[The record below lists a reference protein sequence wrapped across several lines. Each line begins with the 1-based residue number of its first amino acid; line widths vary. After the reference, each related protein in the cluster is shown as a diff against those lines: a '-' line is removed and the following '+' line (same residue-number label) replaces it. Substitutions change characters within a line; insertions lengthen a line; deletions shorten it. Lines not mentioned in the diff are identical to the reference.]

1 MKGNIVREIFL
12 RCTPSLDI
20 DLLPEGTEI
29 NSNGYCLTKSA
40 YEQIIA
46 EFCEN
51 RDEKITTH
59 FYMLIKGPNI
69 IEG

>member
-1 MKGNIVREIFL
+1 MKGNIVREIYL
-12 RCTPSLDI
+12 RSTPSLDI
-20 DLLPEGTEI
+20 SLLGEDDVFDP
-29 NSNGYCLTKSA
+29 NDYCLTKSA

-51 RDEKITTH
+51 YDDKICTH
-59 FYMLIKGPNI
+59 FFMLRKGPNI